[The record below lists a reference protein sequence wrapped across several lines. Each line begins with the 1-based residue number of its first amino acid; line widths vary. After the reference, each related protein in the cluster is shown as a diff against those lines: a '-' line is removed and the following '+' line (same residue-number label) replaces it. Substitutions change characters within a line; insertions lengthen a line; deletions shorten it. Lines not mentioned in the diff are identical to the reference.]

1 MESLFALITLAPLT
15 VWVAMLLFPRA
26 RFTQTLVLSYRSYLI
41 GAGAYLLLLLALL
54 TNEFASL
61 GISLGSLQ
69 LLLASDVGALT
80 VWSHLQLFN
89 LFVGVWIFRDAK
101 YWGINPGLFLL
112 GTLLAGPIGL
122 GVYSWVR
129 IRRERQGKDQG
140 RVVN

>member
-1 MESLFALITLAPLT
+1 MDSLFTLITLAPLT

-26 RFTQTLVLSYRSYLI
+26 RFTQSLVLSYRGYLI

-54 TNEFASL
+54 ANQFASL

-69 LLLASDVGALT
+69 LLLASDIGALT
-80 VWSHLQLFN
+80 IWAHLQLFN

-101 YWGINPGLFLL
+101 YWGINPGLY
-112 GTLLAGPIGL
+112 LLATIFVGPIGL
-122 GVYSWVR
+122 GIYSWIR